1 MSITNSAIYTFPES
15 SFSENGHI
23 EPLPLKVNEQRKAV
37 PHIRVAKIG
46 NPPKHGSRYL
56 DVFLLGFFEMER
68 IKDKYGS
75 VNDLDSDPGYKVCGS
90 GSLPIG
96 LAKYTGN
103 DQELLQAATKLDIE
117 VRRTVK
123 AKEMVVYTVQNIKPE
138 LYPWSSRLRKGMLFD
153 ANKVALAPQC
163 LPLDRSIK
171 FRVIFVNCTAI
182 GSITLFKIPKSMAS
196 LSLPNTISIN
206 LQVHI
211 KTGVQ
216 TDSKGVVQIL
226 DEKGEKSLNFMV
238 HLGLIKRKV
247 GRMYSVEYCKQK
259 IEKMRLIF
267 SLGLVG
273 GISLHVNATGS
284 ISKTL
289 ASQLVFKREICYP
302 LMDLNPHLNL
312 VIWASSVEI
321 TRVDAIFQP
330 SLPGEFRYYP
340 NIIAKGVGKIK
351 QWN

>member
-1 MSITNSAIYTFPES
+1 MAALVNPAIYTFPKS
-15 SFSENGHI
+15 SFTENGDL
-23 EPLPLKVNEQRKAV
+23 EPLPLKVDDNKKAI
-37 PHIRVAKIG
+37 PHIRVVKIG
-46 NPPKHGSRYL
+46 NPPKHGLRYL
-56 DVFLLGFFEMER
+56 DVFLLGFFEMEKV
-68 IKDKYGS
+68 KDRYGS
-75 VNDLDSDPGYKVCGS
+75 VSDLDTEPGYKVCGS

-96 LAKYTGN
+96 LAKYSGS
-103 DQELLQAATKLDIE
+103 DQDLLQAAIKLDIE

-123 AKEMVVYTVQNIKPE
+123 ATEMIVYTVQNIKPE
-138 LYPWSSRLRKGMLFD
+138 LYPWANRLRKGMIFD
-153 ANKVALAPQC
+153 AQKVALAPQC
-163 LPLDRSIK
+163 LPLDRGIK

-182 GSITLFKIPKSMAS
+182 GSITLFKIPKSMAM

-211 KTGVQ
+211 KTGIQ

-238 HLGLIKRKV
+238 HLGLIKRKI
-247 GRMYSVEYCKQK
+247 GKMYSIEYCKQK

-267 SLGLVG
+267 SLGLIG
-273 GISLHVNATGS
+273 GISLHINATGS
-284 ISKTL
+284 ISKSL
-289 ASQLVFKREICYP
+289 ASQLTFKREICYP
-302 LMDLNPHLNL
+302 LMDLNPHLNI

-340 NIIAKGVGKIK
+340 NIIAKGVGKIR
-351 QWN
+351 Q